1 MMGFGAMKTTAAI
14 TATMLVLTGCS
25 NPNSQAQWRLFNTR
39 EAGSELDSGFF
50 GNATMNNTQVQSGQ
64 GSFTVNLNN
73 RFSSEVNTMVTFPFN
88 STVLDATARA
98 TLQQQA
104 SWIRQFPEVRFKVF
118 GHTDLVG
125 STAYNRRLG
134 LRRAEAAVLY
144 LTSQGIDRS
153 RLEAVV
159 SFGETQ
165 PLIVT
170 QGQERRNRRTVT
182 EVSGFVQSNQNVM
195 DGQYGAIIFREYVDS
210 ATATSSLGGGGG
222 GGGFQPGPPA

>member
-1 MMGFGAMKTTAAI
+1 MGFGAMKTTAAL
-14 TATMLVLTGCS
+14 TAAVLVLTGCTGGT
-25 NPNSQAQWRLFNTR
+25 ATQWRDFNTR
-39 EAGSELDSGFF
+39 EAGSEIDTGYF
-50 GNATMNNTQVQSGQ
+50 GNATMNNTQVHSGQ
-64 GSFTVNLNN
+64 SSIMVNLNR
-73 RFSSEVNTMVTFPFN
+73 RFASEVNSTVTFPFN
-88 STVLDATARA
+88 STVLDANARA

-125 STAYNRRLG
+125 STSYNRRLG

-144 LTSQGIDRS
+144 LTSQGIDRG

-182 EVSGFVQSNQNVM
+182 EVSGFVQSNQSVI
-195 DGQYGAIIFREYVDS
+195 DGQYGAIIFREYVTS
-210 ATATSSLGGGGG
+210 ATAPTTVGGGGG
-222 GGGFQPGPPA
+222 GGDFNPGGG